1 MTRGIA
7 LVGAFRMAGQI
18 WRRTGLT
25 IETTNS
31 NEDDFLNNLVAVRA
45 EQRMGLT
52 VYQPNKFCTVTSI
65 PA

>member
-1 MTRGIA
+1 MTRGTA
-7 LVGAFRMAGQI
+7 LVGAFRMAAQI
-18 WRRTGLT
+18 WRRMGLT

-31 NEDDFLNNLVAVRA
+31 NEDDFLKNLVAVRA